1 MKHKSLLIILVLILA
16 TPILIVSCKGGKD
29 PSIEHYTCPMHPQI
43 KRENSGQCPI
53 CGMDLIP
60 VKKVTEQ
67 SSGDHSSHGDQG
79 SKDSQQIKINP
90 RYVQNI
96 GVLTEKVQKRN
107 LTQIIPTYG
116 KIAHD
121 HKLWVA
127 QNEYIEALK
136 LGDRELVKATERKLI
151 FLGLSEKWIETI
163 KKTKSADITLH
174 LKTDKVKPK
183 YIEAYV
189 YQEDIGRIQEGHSVE
204 ITDQKGRFLATGLIK
219 AIGTLVDLNSRS
231 IRVLVESNNPLNLKL
246 NTFVQVRIKV
256 PMGDK
261 LSINTQ
267 AILFNGDHNMVYVS
281 KGNGAFEPKMI
292 QIGEEAGNYHEVLSG
307 LDEGETVV
315 TNGHFLIDSE
325 SQIKMGG
332 SSNGHNH

>member
-1 MKHKSLLIILVLILA
+1 MKRKSIFIILILLLA
-16 TPILIVSCKGGKD
+16 TPAFLVSCKGGKD
-29 PSIEHYTCPMHPQI
+29 LNIEHYTCPMHPQI
-43 KRENSGQCPI
+43 KMDNPAQCPI

-60 VKKVTEQ
+60 VKKDTSE
-67 SSGDHSSHGDQG
+67 DHSAHSNHQEKN
-79 SKDSQQIKINP
+79 SSSQQIKINP

-96 GVLTEKVQKRN
+96 GVLTEKVQKRD

-121 HKLWVA
+121 HRLWVA

-136 LGDRELVKATERKLI
+136 LGDKELIKATERKLI

-174 LKTDKVKPK
+174 LKTDKAKPK

-189 YQEDIGRIQEGHSVE
+189 YQEDIGRIKEGLNVE
-204 ITDQKGRFLATGLIK
+204 ITDQKGRFLANGLIK

-231 IRVLVESNNPLNLKL
+231 IRVLVESDSPLNLKL
-246 NTFVQVRIKV
+246 NTFVQVKIKV
-256 PMGDK
+256 PMGEK

-281 KGNGAFEPKMI
+281 KGKGAFEPKMI
-292 QIGEEAGNYHEVLSG
+292 QIGEEAGNYHEILGG
-307 LDEGETVV
+307 LNDGDLVV

-332 SSNGHNH
+332 SSSGHNH

>member
-1 MKHKSLLIILVLILA
+1 MKIKSILFTLVLFLA
-16 TPILIVSCKGGKD
+16 IPAFIVSCSGGKD
-29 PSIEHYTCPMHPQI
+29 PNIEHYTCPMHPQI
-43 KRENSGQCPI
+43 KMENSGQCPI
-53 CGMDLIP
+53 CGMDLIA
-60 VKKVTEQ
+60 VKKEI
-67 SSGDHSSHGDQG
+67 SEDHSGHENHQEKGTS
-79 SKDSQQIKINP
+79 SSQQIKINP
-90 RYVQNI
+90 RYIQNI
-96 GVLTEKVQKRN
+96 GVLTEKVQKRD

-136 LGDRELVKATERKLI
+136 LGDRELIKATERKLI

-174 LKTDKVKPK
+174 LNTDNVKPK

-189 YQEDIGRIQEGHSVE
+189 YQEDIGRIKEGLTVQ
-204 ITDQKGRFLATGLIK
+204 ITDQKGRFLANGLIK

-231 IRVLVESNNPLNLKL
+231 IRVLVESDKPLNLKL
-246 NTFVQVRIKV
+246 NTFVQVKIKV

-261 LSINTQ
+261 LSVNTQ
-267 AILFNGDHNMVYVS
+267 AILFNGDHNMVYIS
-281 KGNGAFEPKMI
+281 KGKGAFEPKMI
-292 QIGEEAGNYHEVLSG
+292 QVGEEAGNYHEILGGLSDG
-307 LDEGETVV
+307 DLVV

-332 SSNGHNH
+332 SNSGHNH

>member
-1 MKHKSLLIILVLILA
+1 MKRKSIFIILILLLA
-16 TPILIVSCKGGKD
+16 TPAFLVSCKGGKD
-29 PSIEHYTCPMHPQI
+29 PNIEHYTCPMHPQI
-43 KRENSGQCPI
+43 KMDNPGQCPI

-60 VKKVTEQ
+60 VKKDTSE
-67 SSGDHSSHGDQG
+67 DHSAHSDHQEKN
-79 SKDSQQIKINP
+79 SSSQQIKINP

-96 GVLTEKVQKRN
+96 GVLTEKVQKRD

-121 HKLWVA
+121 HRLWVA

-136 LGDRELVKATERKLI
+136 LGDKELIKATERKLI

-189 YQEDIGRIQEGHSVE
+189 YQEDIGRIKEGLNVE
-204 ITDQKGRFLATGLIK
+204 ITDQKGRFLANGLIK

-231 IRVLVESNNPLNLKL
+231 IRVLVESDSPLNLKL
-246 NTFVQVRIKV
+246 NTFVQVKIKV
-256 PMGDK
+256 PMGEK

-281 KGNGAFEPKMI
+281 KGKGTFEPKMI
-292 QIGEEAGNYHEVLSG
+292 QIGEEAGNYHEILGG
-307 LDEGETVV
+307 LNDGDLVV

-332 SSNGHNH
+332 SSSGHNH

>member
-1 MKHKSLLIILVLILA
+1 MKRKSIFIILILLLA
-16 TPILIVSCKGGKD
+16 TPAFLVSCKGGKD
-29 PSIEHYTCPMHPQI
+29 PNIEHYTCPMHPQI
-43 KRENSGQCPI
+43 KMDNPGQCPI

-60 VKKVTEQ
+60 VKKDTSE
-67 SSGDHSSHGDQG
+67 DHSAHSDHQEKN
-79 SKDSQQIKINP
+79 SSSQQIKINP

-96 GVLTEKVQKRN
+96 GVLTEKVQKRD

-121 HKLWVA
+121 HRLWVA

-136 LGDRELVKATERKLI
+136 LGDKELIKATERKLI

-189 YQEDIGRIQEGHSVE
+189 YQEDIGRIKEGLNVE
-204 ITDQKGRFLATGLIK
+204 ITDQKGRFLANGLIK

-231 IRVLVESNNPLNLKL
+231 IRVLVESDSPLNLKL
-246 NTFVQVRIKV
+246 NTFVQVKIKV
-256 PMGDK
+256 PMGEK

-281 KGNGAFEPKMI
+281 KGKGAFEPKMI
-292 QIGEEAGNYHEVLSG
+292 QIGEEAENYHEILGG
-307 LDEGETVV
+307 LNDGDLVV

-332 SSNGHNH
+332 SSSGHNH